1 MKRMSFLLSIMA
13 GVLIAGAVFADDG
26 AMNAKVGQALA
37 WASGLLMAVASGMG
51 TFSQSRA
58 ASAALEGIAR
68 NPQAADKIGTPLIL
82 CMALMESLVIFA
94 LVVAY
99 LLQSK
104 IA

>member
-1 MKRMSFLLSIMA
+1 MKLVSFVLSVLV
-13 GVLIAGAVFADDG
+13 GVLTTGVVFAQDG
-26 AMNAKVGQALA
+26 VMDPKVGSALA
-37 WASGLLMAVASGMG
+37 WASGLIMAAASGIG

-68 NPQAADKIGTPLIL
+68 NPQAADKIQTPLIL

-104 IA
+104 I